1 MTLVQPPRVVPICC
15 APRKAPCPHCG
26 KAARRKR
33 VLRRK
38 VRSIAYK
45 QIVHLHITYGE
56 YQARC
61 GCQKT
66 FRTHPDGVLPKHHY
80 DNQVR
85 DAVLEHILDGHLNVE
100 ATLRS
105 LRRDFLLEL
114 SQGFVYDCL
123 HDAVRRLDM
132 ADYRRQV
139 LERFRGT
146 LCVDEIHLGDYTL
159 LLATDPLADLPV
171 AFALVSS
178 NDQDHMRRF
187 LKNLKDWGLSPQ
199 VVVTD
204 GSNLYPAVLAE
215 LWPTAEHQL
224 CVFHVMQDINAEI
237 LEGVK
242 RLRRHKARQ
251 GHAGRQPKRGR
262 RAKRAKKRRRG
273 PTAKE
278 KAHFVFKHRHLIVK
292 RRENL
297 TAAEKK
303 DLRVMLEY
311 IPGLRLLRRFADRV
325 YVLLSEEQTE
335 EQAWRRWRR
344 LQGEKAFQA
353 VPELAAVLKLLPEE
367 KFRKVIAFLR
377 QPVGRRVRT
386 NNHVE
391 RVNRRLRYWEKVR
404 YKWRRQR
411 TLVRF
416 VVLVLSGLWQEQFDY
431 PPCEGA
437 AAVPGVL
444 PFEEREEA
452 GQPKGQLHR
461 RAA

>member
-1 MTLVQPPRVVPICC
+1 MTPLEPPRVVPICC
-15 APRKAPCPHCG
+15 APKKAPCPHCG
-26 KAARRKR
+26 KLARRKR
-33 VLRRK
+33 ILQRQ

-45 QIVHLHITYGE
+45 QIVYLHIRYGE
-56 YQARC
+56 YQAPC

-80 DNQVR
+80 DNKVR
-85 DAVLEHILDGHLNVE
+85 DAVLEHLLDGHLNIA
-100 ATLRS
+100 ATLRA

-114 SQGFVYDCL
+114 SEGFVYDCL
-123 HDAVRRLDM
+123 HDAVRRLDL
-132 ADYRRQV
+132 AEYRQQV
-139 LERFRGT
+139 LQRFQGT
-146 LCVDEIHLGDYTL
+146 LCVDEIHLGAYTL
-159 LLATDPLADLPV
+159 LLATDPLADVPV
-171 AFALVSS
+171 AFALVSH
-178 NDQDHMRRF
+178 NDQQHMRRF
-187 LKNLKDWGLSPQ
+187 LKNLKEWGLLPQ

-215 LWPTAEHQL
+215 LWPQAEHQL
-224 CVFHVMQDINAEI
+224 CVFHVLQDVNAEI
-237 LEGVK
+237 LEAVK

-251 GHAGRQPKRGR
+251 GQAGRKPKAGR
-262 RAKRAKKRRRG
+262 RSKAVRQRQRQRR
-273 PTAKE
+273 TAKA

-297 TAAEKK
+297 TTLEKK
-303 DLRVMLEY
+303 DLRQMLED
-311 IPGLRLLRRFADRV
+311 IPGLRVLRRFADRI
-325 YVLLSEEQTE
+325 YALLSEGQTQ
-335 EQAWRRWRR
+335 EQAWQRWRR

-353 VPELAAVLKLLPEE
+353 VPELVAILKLLRPE
-367 KFRKVIAFLR
+367 KFTKVIAFLR

-416 VVLVLSGLWQEQFDY
+416 VVLMLSRLWHDEFAY
-431 PPCEGA
+431 PPCEA
-437 AAVPGVL
+437 EEAVPGVL
-444 PFEEREEA
+444 SLMQEGA
-452 GQPKGQLHR
+452 GQREIRG